1 MSENNEISLNHRDP
15 LGIRSSTLPLLFNSR
30 FHPPSSLVSELRASN
45 TARTNVRKG
54 KDTRGE
60 ERKGKEW
67 KGKEKRGEERRGK
80 ERIQWK
86 ARKKCAD
93 GSNDIDVS
101 ESISF
106 ACYFAPYRG
115 RKRRVLARRFIPDVE
130 GSSSGSWFATR
141 FLWRSAE
148 IKVLG
153 NLTFR
158 RGANFRFWRKKNFCG
173 ILIEEFLVE
182 LRRIV
187 IYGLLI
193 KDIYAN
199 TILSW
204 YHFIIFKFSSNI
216 SKFGWN
222 FSSQDQIKY
231 YHLYKCHKTND
242 LKRNVFY
249 CEFLPYFLNPNF
261 FK

>member
-15 LGIRSSTLPLLFNSR
+15 FGIRSSTLLPLFNSR

-45 TARTNVRKG
+45 TVRTNERKG
-54 KDTRGE
+54 MDRRGE
-60 ERKGKEW
+60 ERKEKE
-67 KGKEKRGEERRGK
+67 GKEKESNGKEKKGEERRVEERRGK

-141 FLWRSAE
+141 FLWRSGE
-148 IKVLG
+148 IKG
-153 NLTFR
+153 FRNLTFR
-158 RGANFRFWRKKNFCG
+158 REANFRFWRKKNFCG
-173 ILIEEFLVE
+173 ILIEEFLVK
-182 LRRIV
+182 LQRIV

-199 TILSW
+199 TILS
-204 YHFIIFKFSSNI
+204 
-216 SKFGWN
+216 
-222 FSSQDQIKY
+222 
-231 YHLYKCHKTND
+231 
-242 LKRNVFY
+242 
-249 CEFLPYFLNPNF
+249 
-261 FK
+261 